1 MRFKSPP
8 SNGLP
13 QVNLVPMLDVL
24 MTVLTF
30 FIIIAMTLTGQQM
43 INVKLPTTDRDRDS
57 QASPTTTQVE
67 PLVVGLDADGQVI
80 MENQVISTGTLAERM
95 RTYLAANPEGL
106 VVLRADRD
114 LTYAQVATLLK
125 TMRAIGG
132 DRVSLAFE
140 RS

>member
-1 MRFKSPP
+1 MRFKSSSP
-8 SNGLP
+8 NALP

-43 INVKLPTTDRDRDS
+43 INVKLPTSDRDRQPS
-57 QASPTTTQVE
+57 TAPTAPVVE
-67 PLVVGLDADGQVI
+67 PLMVGLDVDGQI
-80 MENQVISTGTLAERM
+80 ILNNQVISNRELAAQM
-95 RTYLAANPEGL
+95 RAYLAANPQGL

-114 LTYAQVATLLK
+114 LSYAQVAALLRV
-125 TMRAIGG
+125 MRTIGG

-140 RS
+140 QS

>member
-1 MRFKSPP
+1 
-8 SNGLP
+8 
-13 QVNLVPMLDVL
+13 MLDVL

-43 INVKLPTTDRDRDS
+43 INVKLPTTTHDRQP
-57 QASPTTTQVE
+57 QAAPVPTQIE

-80 MENQVISTGTLAERM
+80 MDNQVISNRVLAERM
-95 RTYLAANPEGL
+95 GTYLAANPQGL

-114 LTYAQVATLLK
+114 LTYAQVATVLK
-125 TMRAIGG
+125 TMQAIGG

>member
-1 MRFKSPP
+1 MRFKSSPNN
-8 SNGLP
+8 SLP

-43 INVKLPTTDRDRDS
+43 INVKLPTTERKANP
-57 QASPTTTQVE
+57 QASPTITQIE
-67 PLVVGLDADGQVI
+67 PLVVGLDANGQII
-80 MENQVISTGTLAERM
+80 MDNQLISTRELAERM
-95 RTYLAANPEGL
+95 STYFSQNPQGW

-114 LTYAQVATLLK
+114 LTYAKVATLLK
-125 TMRAIGG
+125 AMRAIGG

>member
-1 MRFKSPP
+1 MRFKSSSP
-8 SNGLP
+8 NALP

-43 INVKLPTTDRDRDS
+43 INVKLPTNDRDRPLP
-57 QASPTTTQVE
+57 AAPTAPSVE

-80 MENQVISTGTLAERM
+80 LNNQKISNQDLAEHM
-95 RTYLAANPEGL
+95 RAYLAANPQGL

-114 LTYAQVATLLK
+114 LTYAQVAALLRM
-125 TMRAIGG
+125 MRAIGG

>member
-1 MRFKSPP
+1 MRFKSSPNN
-8 SNGLP
+8 SLP

-43 INVKLPTTDRDRDS
+43 INVKLPITEHKANP
-57 QASPTTTQVE
+57 QASPTTTQIE
-67 PLVVGLDADGQVI
+67 PLVVGLDANGQII
-80 MENQVISTGTLAERM
+80 MDNQIISTRELAERM
-95 RTYLAANPEGL
+95 SSYFAENPQGL

-114 LTYAQVATLLK
+114 LTYAKVATLLK
-125 TMRAIGG
+125 ALRAIGG

>member
-1 MRFKSPP
+1 MRFKSSSP
-8 SNGLP
+8 NALP

-43 INVKLPTTDRDRDS
+43 INVKLPTSDRDR
-57 QASPTTTQVE
+57 QPPTAPTAPVVE
-67 PLVVGLDADGQVI
+67 PLMVGLDADGQI
-80 MENQVISTGTLAERM
+80 ILNNQVISNRELAAQM
-95 RTYLAANPEGL
+95 RAYLAANPQGL

-114 LTYAQVATLLK
+114 LSYAQVAALLRV
-125 TMRAIGG
+125 MRAIGG

>member
-1 MRFKSPP
+1 MRFKSSPNN
-8 SNGLP
+8 SLP

-43 INVKLPTTDRDRDS
+43 INVKLPITERQANP

-67 PLVVGLDADGQVI
+67 ALVVGLDANGQII
-80 MENQVISTGTLAERM
+80 MDNQIISTRELAERM
-95 RTYLAANPEGL
+95 STYFAENPQGL

-114 LTYAQVATLLK
+114 LTYAKVATLLK
-125 TMRAIGG
+125 AMRAIGG

>member
-1 MRFKSPP
+1 MRFKSSTPDE
-8 SNGLP
+8 LP

-43 INVKLPTTDRDRDS
+43 INVKLPTTDRTANP
-57 QASPTTTQVE
+57 QASPPTTQIDS
-67 PLVVGLDADGQVI
+67 LVVGLDANGQVI
-80 MENQVISTGTLAERM
+80 LDNQVISTQGLVEQM
-95 RTYLAANPEGL
+95 RIYLATHPKGL